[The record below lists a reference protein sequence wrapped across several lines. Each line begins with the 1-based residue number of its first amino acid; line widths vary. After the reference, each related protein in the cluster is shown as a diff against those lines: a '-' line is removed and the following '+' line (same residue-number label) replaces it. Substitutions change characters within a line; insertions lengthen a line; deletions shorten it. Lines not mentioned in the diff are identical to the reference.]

1 MFSEEDIQKFC
12 DACNS
17 FGATIEES
25 VRLIDALSKKRVKHF
40 HKSTPKHYGQQLVKK
55 LIN

>member
-1 MFSEEDIQKFC
+1 MFSEEDIKKFC

-25 VRLIDALSKKRVKHF
+25 IKCIEVLSKNKSKDF
-40 HKSTPKHYGQQLVKK
+40 PKSTPKHYGQQLVKK